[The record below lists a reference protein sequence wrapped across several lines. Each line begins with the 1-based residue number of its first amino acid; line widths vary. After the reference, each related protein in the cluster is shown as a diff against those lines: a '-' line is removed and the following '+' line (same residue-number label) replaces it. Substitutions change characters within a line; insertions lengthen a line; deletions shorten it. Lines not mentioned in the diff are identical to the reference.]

1 MEQPENKGV
10 IFRDLARNAKTI
22 RNDRA
27 EAILE
32 DLEIT
37 FERKIKDLEL
47 KIKRLK
53 RDRKSL
59 SDMSPDNVTSIIRI
73 DDFNAEDFYESYRKK
88 TLEIRNLL
96 VEYRLMVAHKKYLLI
111 DGDSEAIDQLE
122 NLEF

>member
-1 MEQPENKGV
+1 MEELENKGV
-10 IFRDLARNAKTI
+10 IFRDLAKNSRTI

-27 EAILE
+27 EAIAE

-59 SDMSPDNVTSIIRI
+59 SDMSPDNVTSIIRV
-73 DDFNAEDFYESYRKK
+73 DDFNAEDFYDNYRKK

-96 VEYRLMVAHKKYLLI
+96 VEYRLMIAHKRYLLV

-122 NLEF
+122 NLDF

>member
-1 MEQPENKGV
+1 MEQPEKKGV

-53 RDRKSL
+53 RDRRSL

-73 DDFNAEDFYESYRKK
+73 DDFNAEDFYDSYRKK

-96 VEYRLMVAHKKYLLI
+96 VEYRLMVAHKQYLLL
-111 DGDSEAIDQLE
+111 DGDAEAIDQLE

>member
-1 MEQPENKGV
+1 MEELENKGV
-10 IFRDLARNAKTI
+10 IFRDLAKNSRTI

-27 EAILE
+27 EAIAE

-59 SDMSPDNVTSIIRI
+59 SDMSPDNVTSIIRV
-73 DDFNAEDFYESYRKK
+73 DDFNAEDFYGNYRKK

-96 VEYRLMVAHKKYLLI
+96 VEYRLMVAHKKYLLV
-111 DGDSEAIDQLE
+111 DGDSETIDQLE
-122 NLEF
+122 NLDF